1 MSEANKNQ
9 QPLVET
15 NCLCEEC
22 IYHIRRHIN
31 DDDHHYCKY
40 GLYPHIAVLANI
52 MTYQTAHTC
61 PIYIDRNTMAHD
73 DRSIR
78 RLRSFST
85 ILLERIKAHPEEFAI
100 QFLGLDDFPDKE
112 PRNLN
117 FIEKYFYNKI
127 KAKNNYPKK

>member
-1 MSEANKNQ
+1 MEANNNKQ
-9 QPLVET
+9 QLIET

-22 IYHIRRHIN
+22 MYHIKRHIN

-40 GLYPHIAVLANI
+40 GLYPHIPILANI

-61 PIYIDRNTMAHD
+61 SIYLDKETMAHD

-78 RLRSFST
+78 RARSFT
-85 ILLERIKAHPEEFAI
+85 TKLLNRIKEHPEEFMT
-100 QFLGLDDFPDKE
+100 QFLGYDDFPDKE

-117 FIEKYFYNKI
+117 FIEKYFYKKI